1 MTEERGLAPVEE
13 KRQVA
18 KSAKFARVDLPVRI
32 VLAGVSELS
41 RYLG

>member
-1 MTEERGLAPVEE
+1 MTEERGLAHVEE

-18 KSAKFARVDLPVRI
+18 KSQVRTADLPARI